1 MDFLGYYRVTNTA
14 SESVP
19 DSGAN
24 HPVDEN
30 GNDDNLFDAYSRA
43 VVGVVDKVGPSVVS
57 INIKQTGN
65 SWPVENEGSGS
76 GFIITP
82 DGFVLTNHH
91 VVEKAKDIVVIFQDG
106 RHCKAEIMGT
116 DPETDLAVL
125 KVFAGGLPAALL
137 GDSSKLKVGQL
148 IVAIGNPFGFQST
161 VSAGVVSALGRSLR
175 SRAGRLIDNVIQ
187 TDVAINPGNSGGPLV
202 ISSGEV
208 VGINTAMIQPAQGI
222 SFAIPVNTAI
232 WVVGEIVGHGRVRRS
247 YIGITAR
254 VRPVNRK
261 LQYTLSMKTGTLVE
275 VMELEKGGPS
285 DRAGLMKGDLIF
297 RLNGCEVASV
307 DDIHRLLTRFHAG
320 ETITLSI
327 IRFGRVRELTII
339 AGEM

>member
-1 MDFLGYYRVTNTA
+1 MDFQAYDRIINTD

-19 DSGAN
+19 DIGGN
-24 HPVDEN
+24 HRMDEN
-30 GNDDNLFDAYSRA
+30 RDDDNLFDVYSRA

-57 INIKQTGN
+57 VNIKQTGTP
-65 SWPVENEGSGS
+65 WPAENGGSGS
-76 GFIITP
+76 GFIFTP

-91 VVEKAKDIVVIFQDG
+91 VVERAKDIEVIFQDG
-106 RHCKAEIMGT
+106 GQCKAVIMGT

-125 KVFAGGLPAALL
+125 KVPSSGLPAARL

-202 ISSGEV
+202 VSSGEV

-261 LQYTLSMKTGTLVE
+261 LQYALSLKAGTVVE

-285 DRAGLMKGDLIF
+285 DRAGLMGGDLIF

-307 DDIHRLLTRFHAG
+307 DDIHRVLTRFHAG
-320 ETITLSI
+320 EKIRLSI
-327 IRFGRVRELTII
+327 IRFGRVKDLTII